1 MTASEHNRQG
11 RRSPGPS
18 RYLAAALLLVPCHAT
33 AAAEA
38 EPGAPTAVEIT
49 VQVIAASN
57 GPRGIDKRLLQLQK
71 RLKDFSFSS
80 YELLSEHSFRL
91 DLNSEETLPLPD
103 GRTLEITPRKFE
115 RSGMIRVHL
124 HVRAGNQTK
133 LVDTEYAIERGGDLV
148 VGGMKHGDGALLLA
162 LHHQAVK

>member
-1 MTASEHNRQG
+1 MTGSESKLPQARAG
-11 RRSPGPS
+11 LLLLG
-18 RYLAAALLLVPCHAT
+18 AALLLAPTRAG

-38 EPGAPTAVEIT
+38 EPGAPTTVEIT

-57 GPRGIDKRLLQLQK
+57 GSRGVDKRLAQLQK
-71 RLKDFSFSS
+71 RLKDFNFSS
-80 YELLSEHSFRL
+80 YELLSEHTFKL
-91 DLNSEETLPLPD
+91 GLNSEETLPLPD
-103 GRTLEITPRKFE
+103 GRSLEVTPRKFE

-124 HVRAGNQTK
+124 HVRAENQTK

-162 LHHQAVK
+162 LHHQAAK